1 MEPLAIVFAAAGA
14 AWGFVADRIS
24 ARWPAHEEGYVTRR
38 FDWRTVVVVAFGLI
52 ALAAVPIRF
61 EGAAERVLFASFFAA
76 CVLMMAT
83 DLDQRV
89 LPNELTFPL
98 IAVGLVVLPWGGNTL
113 VNRQPLWLPIAVAVI
128 LPLVLFGLSRP
139 FGEGAFGEGDVKF
152 LLGAGLLLGAVRM
165 VLAVF
170 VGVLLGGVVIGALL
184 VTRRIGLKTFVPYG
198 PFLILGVVWAALLP
212 SAAGS

>member
-1 MEPLAIVFAAAGA
+1 VELLAIVFAAVGA
-14 AWGFVADRIS
+14 AWGAAADRIA
-24 ARWPAHEEGYVTRR
+24 ARWPAHEDGSIRR
-38 FDWRTVVVVAFGLI
+38 VDWRSVVVVAFGLV

-61 EGAAERVLFASFFAA
+61 GGWEERLLFGAFFAA

-89 LPNELTFPL
+89 LPNELTLPL
-98 IAVGLVVLPWGGNTL
+98 IPIGLAVLWWGGDTL
-113 VNRQPLWLPIAVAVI
+113 VNRQQPWLAIVVAVL
-128 LPLVLFGLSRP
+128 LPLGLLALSRP

-152 LLGAGLLLGAVRM
+152 LLGAGLLLGAVRL

-170 VGVLLGGVVIGALL
+170 VGVLLGGVVITALL
-184 VTRRIGLKTFVPYG
+184 VARRITLKTFVPYG
-198 PFLILGVVWAALLP
+198 PFLIVGVVWGALLP